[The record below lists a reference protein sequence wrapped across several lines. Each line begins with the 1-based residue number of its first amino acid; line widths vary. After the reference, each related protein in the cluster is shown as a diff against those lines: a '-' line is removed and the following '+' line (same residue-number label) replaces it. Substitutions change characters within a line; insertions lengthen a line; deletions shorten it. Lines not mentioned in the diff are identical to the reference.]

1 MGDDSSDLACAG
13 KVSAVGSVALTKA
26 LYRGAV
32 CSKMLSLLQSTF
44 GQWDRTEAG
53 GAGKGRKRGRT
64 TCETAARGTPGVPGG
79 FLSRGPCGHDYC
91 MLSHLHVLLE
101 RHDECATGRG
111 TPALCTRTG
120 VLGDNN
126 SLSVTQ
132 LKATLLF
139 KTARSLS

>member
-53 GAGKGRKRGRT
+53 GAGKGRKRGHT
-64 TCETAARGTPGVPGG
+64 VCETAARRTPGVPGPG
-79 FLSRGPCGHDYC
+79 L
-91 MLSHLHVLLE
+91 
-101 RHDECATGRG
+101 
-111 TPALCTRTG
+111 
-120 VLGDNN
+120 
-126 SLSVTQ
+126 
-132 LKATLLF
+132 TLLRLQSQPF
-139 KTARSLS
+139 GPLGRISNIMG